1 MLVIIIHGFL
11 INYVHHLNSINFLF
25 FIFTIQMQRKKDV
38 RAYIY
43 QETKQQQQ
51 QKRKKE
57 KKMFLNFRN
66 SPFASYLFN
75 FLT

>member
-1 MLVIIIHGFL
+1 
-11 INYVHHLNSINFLF
+11 
-25 FIFTIQMQRKKDV
+25 MQRKKDV

-57 KKMFLNFRN
+57 KKNVPKFPQFPICQL
-66 SPFASYLFN
+66 LV
-75 FLT
+75 